1 MMPSVLRYEM
11 ILIAV
16 AFMLIVFR
24 TVNRKKLKLQYTL
37 LWIMVSFAMIL
48 IAFVPQIAIW
58 IAAVMGIKTTSNL
71 ILFLGMVALL
81 VITFN
86 FTVILSKQS
95 ERIKILV
102 QNMAIDEYLNEEAKL
117 IEKKSQGWES

>member
-1 MMPSVLRYEM
+1 
-11 ILIAV
+11 
-16 AFMLIVFR
+16 MLIVFR

>member
-102 QNMAIDEYLNEEAKL
+102 QNMAIDEYLNE
-117 IEKKSQGWES
+117 